1 MNTALIFA
9 GGTGQRMNSKSR
21 PKQFLELH
29 GKPIIIYTIEWFE
42 NSKEVDEIVIVCL
55 EKWIDYLKELVNKYN
70 LKKVKW
76 IVKGGKT
83 SQLSIFNGLEVIY
96 KNCVNPK
103 ENIVLIHDGVRPLI
117 SEELIKE
124 NIESVKKYGSA
135 VTITDAKETVID
147 IDSLNKINNISDR
160 SICRIAKAPQSFYL
174 DDIYKIHLKSFE
186 EGIED
191 TVDSATLMNRYGYKL
206 HVVEGP
212 QENIKITTPIDYY
225 VFRAICDAKEN
236 SQIFGF
242 GGGN

>member
-42 NSKEVDEIVIVCL
+42 KHEEIDEITIVCL
-55 EKWIDYLKELVNKYN
+55 KEWMDYLKELIKKYN
-70 LKKVKW
+70 FKKVKW
-76 IVKGGKT
+76 IVEGGET
-83 SQLSIFNGLEVIY
+83 SQISIYNGLHTIY
-96 KNCVNPK
+96 ENCENP
-103 ENIVLIHDGVRPLI
+103 EETIVLIHDGVRPLI
-117 SEELIKE
+117 SEKLITD
-124 NIESVKKYGSA
+124 NINSVKTFGTA
-135 VTITDAKETVID
+135 ITIIDAKETVVEVN
-147 IDSLNKINNISDR
+147 STNKIKDISER

-174 DDIYKIHLKSFE
+174 EDIYKVHLRAIK
-186 EGIED
+186 EGISD
-191 TVDSATLMNRYGYKL
+191 SIDSASLMNKYGYEL
-206 HVVEGP
+206 HGIQGP

-242 GGGN
+242 IGE